1 MGLLDYLK
9 KDTAP
14 EKIKSKA
21 ILSDH
26 LTDPYQIKFH
36 LEEIIKE
43 RIFVSV
49 RLDDHP
55 LPYSTFFLKLDKGG
69 KPGLFMDT
77 VVPEDGNDLVMDSKK
92 ITFNYIFKGINFGF
106 ESKYLGMEKDKFIA
120 FKISMPQKINKVLNR
135 QSVRVRPSL
144 GEPIYVLFEEE
155 DVEEAVDI
163 CAGGLAFYTKRIIE
177 KGEIYDKF
185 IFVLPPDNRKM
196 HTHAKVLRFI
206 EKAAP
211 SRRDKHI
218 CCIEFVDMKHSQ
230 REKIVKY
237 IFQRIRQIVQDRV
250 EVVEN

>member
-1 MGLLDYLK
+1 MGLLDHFK
-9 KDTAP
+9 KNKKP
-14 EKIKSKA
+14 EKIKEKA

-26 LTDPYQIKFH
+26 LTDPYQMKIH

-43 RIFVSV
+43 RVFASV
-49 RLDDHP
+49 KLDDYP
-55 LPYSTFFLKLDKGG
+55 EPYSTFFLKLDKGG
-69 KPGLFMDT
+69 KPIIFMDT
-77 VVPEDGNDLVMDSKK
+77 LMPEDGNDLIVDSKK
-92 ITFNYIFKGINFGF
+92 ITFNYIFKGKFFGF

-120 FKISMPQKINKVLNR
+120 FKISMPVEIKKVENR

-163 CAGGLAFYTKRIIE
+163 AAGGLAFYTKRIIE

-185 IFVLPPDNRKM
+185 TFILPPDNRKM

-218 CCIEFVDMKHSQ
+218 CCVEFLDMRYSQ
-230 REKIVKY
+230 RETIVKY
-237 IFQRIRQIVQDRV
+237 IFQRIRQIVQERV
-250 EVVEN
+250 EVEG